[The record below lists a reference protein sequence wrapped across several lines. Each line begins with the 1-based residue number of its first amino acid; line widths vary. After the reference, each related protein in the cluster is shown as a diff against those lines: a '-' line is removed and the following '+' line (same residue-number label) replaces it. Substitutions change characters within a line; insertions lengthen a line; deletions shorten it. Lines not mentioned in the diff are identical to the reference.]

1 MVDMMKRL
9 SLAITTIIFVVSVL
23 SGCNHKNDNKE
34 TVTQA
39 DITVSYGT
47 ESDAQNSND
56 TASQSEDKDTTNDT
70 DEVHSAEID
79 FSEFE

>member
-1 MVDMMKRL
+1 MVDIMKRVL
-9 SLAITTIIFVVSVL
+9 LAITTIIFVVSIL

-39 DITVSYGT
+39 DSTVSYAT
-47 ESDAQNSND
+47 ENGNQKSDD
-56 TASQSEDKDTTNDT
+56 TASKSENKDTTNNSDKAY
-70 DEVHSAEID
+70 SAEID

>member
-1 MVDMMKRL
+1 MMKRL
-9 SLAITTIIFVVSVL
+9 LLAITTIIFVVSIL

-39 DITVSYGT
+39 DSTVSHAT
-47 ESDAQNSND
+47 ENDTQSSDD
-56 TASQSEDKDTTNDT
+56 TASKSENKDTTNDT
-70 DEVHSAEID
+70 DKAHSAEID

>member
-1 MVDMMKRL
+1 MKRL
-9 SLAITTIIFVVSVL
+9 LLAITTIIFVVSIL

-39 DITVSYGT
+39 DSTVSHAT
-47 ESDAQNSND
+47 ESNTQKSDG
-56 TASQSEDKDTTNDT
+56 TASNSENKDTST
-70 DEVHSAEID
+70 DSEKAYSAEID

>member
-9 SLAITTIIFVVSVL
+9 LLAITTIIFVVSIL
-23 SGCNHKNDNKE
+23 SGCNHKKDNKE

-39 DITVSYGT
+39 DSTVSYAT
-47 ESDAQNSND
+47 ESDTQNSDD
-56 TASQSEDKDTTNDT
+56 TVSKLENKDTTND
-70 DEVHSAEID
+70 DESHSAEID

>member
-1 MVDMMKRL
+1 MNRL
-9 SLAITTIIFVVSVL
+9 LLAITTIIFVVSVL

-39 DITVSYGT
+39 DSTVSYAT
-47 ESDAQNSND
+47 ESDTKGSDDTENNSENKGTTSD
-56 TASQSEDKDTTNDT
+56 TEKT
-70 DEVHSAEID
+70 DSAEID

>member
-1 MVDMMKRL
+1 MVDTMKRL
-9 SLAITTIIFVVSVL
+9 LLAITTIIFVVSVL

-39 DITVSYGT
+39 DSTVSHAT
-47 ESDAQNSND
+47 ESDTANNSENKGTTSD
-56 TASQSEDKDTTNDT
+56 TEKAD
-70 DEVHSAEID
+70 SAEID